1 MPQCTPKAYNE
12 TSCPRVYTLDSQ
24 GCRVTSKC
32 RLMDCGGRLIPM
44 KATPNG
50 DVIGCFLNDST
61 CSGLGPDTCI
71 ERPAYAYDLSYGS
84 SPYGYP
90 YAGYP
95 GYPPSYPGY
104 PPSYPGYPTYPPP
117 IAPVAPFVPTVPTA
131 PLVNYGYRPVW
142 AYDTYPYYGQ
152 GCPPLRGGGC
162 PPELM
167 AACVHS
173 EGVCVPAVH
182 GNSPYAIPPLQQ
194 PYCYLGDP
202 RDPRSDPCGI
212 ARQGVGSVPRCCMGN
227 CCPGGLPR

>member
-61 CSGLGPDTCI
+61 CSGMGPDSCI
-71 ERPAYAYDLSYGS
+71 ERPAYAYDVYGY
-84 SPYGYP
+84 PYGYP
-90 YAGYP
+90 NGY
-95 GYPPSYPGY
+95 GSYPPY
-104 PPSYPGYPTYPPP
+104 PPFYQP
-117 IAPVAPFVPTVPTA
+117 APMPVPVPVA

-152 GCPPLRGGGC
+152 GCPRGIMDRQGGC

-167 AACVHS
+167 ANCVHS
-173 EGVCVPAVH
+173 EGVCVPAVY
-182 GNSPYAIPPLQQ
+182 GNSPYTTPPLQQ

-212 ARQGVGSVPRCCMGN
+212 ARQGAGSVPRCCMAR
-227 CCPGGLPR
+227 CCPWGR